1 HSAASD
7 LYAATAMFFESV
19 TGAPPYTG
27 SELAGLS
34 RAHQRAAVPAEAVPP
49 VARPLVVAGLA
60 KDPRDR
66 PPAAAQFRRD
76 LDVVARSVLGA
87 TWRDPAR
94 RRRADAGTQPGDVVA
109 DQRSDDQRRSGADAH
124 RNSAADPC
132 ADSVHR
138 AHVPHALSALTAG
151 RGHSGGR
158 NA

>member
-7 LYAATAMFFESV
+7 LYAATAVFFESM
-19 TGAPPYTG
+19 TGAPPYAG

-87 TWRDPAR
+87 TWRDNGRVWLAGAAEAPGHDRRPPRTPPPLPGPANQQEGR
-94 RRRADAGTQPGDVVA
+94 VVLPDLGRSASAGA
-109 DQRSDDQRRSGADAH
+109 S
-124 RNSAADPC
+124 
-132 ADSVHR
+132 
-138 AHVPHALSALTAG
+138 
-151 RGHSGGR
+151 
-158 NA
+158 